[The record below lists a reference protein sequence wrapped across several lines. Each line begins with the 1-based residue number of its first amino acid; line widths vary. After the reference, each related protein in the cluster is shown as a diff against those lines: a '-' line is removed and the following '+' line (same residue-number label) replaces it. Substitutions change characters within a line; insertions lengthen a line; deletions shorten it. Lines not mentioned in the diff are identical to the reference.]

1 MTIQNQNL
9 ENNVD
14 RREALKNF
22 KNNPI
27 PEKYRQYEF
36 FISKYKFY
44 FYVIDYLYKYQVF
57 HTDFMKIVY
66 NYKTSPVY
74 KKLAPIL
81 FPPDPTY
88 SNNKSHISFQNVQK
102 DAALFAL
109 SGAASYVMD
118 IRNLLEYAWS
128 KNISFDIS
136 SSHKLNI
143 SNLKKLFSILSSI
156 ASNNVPQSELLL
168 HDAIEITETKL
179 KNAFLYKINTF
190 SHILPYLIPE
200 LYYRM
205 VRLMSLLQISNN
217 PQSLLILTNTL
228 KSLSPNYNKLTLS
241 IIRNDKPVTHN
252 PLKKIIN
259 FYQKNAAKQL
269 NQYTAYNI
277 TYLDSNPH
285 KMYFKVSTT
294 TNDLLFIYADS
305 PYAFYELYRTF
316 KFSKMSI
323 ECLNNLIPINKDTYL
338 FTIK

>member
-1 MTIQNQNL
+1 MITQNQHT

-14 RREALKNF
+14 KRKALKAL
-22 KNNPI
+22 KEIPI
-27 PEKYRQYEF
+27 PEQYQQYEH

-57 HTDFMKIVY
+57 YTDFMKIVY

-88 SNNKSHISFQNVQK
+88 SNNKSHISFQNPKK

-109 SGAASYVMD
+109 SGAAPYIMD
-118 IRNLLEYAWS
+118 IKNLLEYAWS

-156 ASNNVPQSELLL
+156 TSNSVPQSELLL
-168 HDAIEITETKL
+168 PDAIEITETKL
-179 KNAFLYKINTF
+179 KNAYLYKINTF
-190 SHILPYLIPE
+190 SQILPYLIPE
-200 LYYRM
+200 IYYRI
-205 VRLMSLLQISNN
+205 VRLTSLLQISNN
-217 PQSLLILTNTL
+217 PQSLLILTDCL

-241 IIRNDKPVTHN
+241 VLKNNRPVIHTT
-252 PLKKIIN
+252 LKKIIN

-285 KMYFKVSTT
+285 RMSFKVSTS
-294 TNDLLFIYADS
+294 TNDLAFIYADS
-305 PYAFYELYRTF
+305 PKAFYELYRTF

-323 ECLNNLIPINKDTYL
+323 ECLNNLIPINKDIFL